1 MPYDIVEFP
10 DGYRVRSKDGTF
22 LSKRPLSLARAKKQM
37 TAVNIAEHK
46 GGAKGDIV
54 IPRKDFIAEHRK
66 LLGILKKPTASKL
79 RNEYADQS
87 RELAEQLRGGD
98 VPEQSREK
106 LGDMAEEAYSKTPKN
121 INGWRLVY
129 TTPTI
134 KAYMKG
140 NDIIISVRGTV
151 PTDKLDLGA
160 DASIPFNN
168 LKNTPRYK
176 GDVQAITAVKALY
189 PNANYYGVGHSLG
202 GAIVDQ
208 LIADGLIK
216 EAVSFN
222 PAVEPQYKNSTLNK
236 RIAHEEDPLYQTISS
251 GAKFEEVIKKPLKEK
266 PLVNTGI
273 SWLDSGLNSAV
284 NALLPSFIKK
294 GRKKLKA
301 HNISSI
307 FGRGACGEEYNN
319 CQCSALFKKQ
329 LENEVKLPCKKYL
342 EIARAKAKSAG
353 FSTWE
358 TVEFANDK
366 ENKLRITA
374 PDGTVRKFG
383 AVGYGDFI
391 IWSHLE
397 KQGKV
402 PKGTAKDKR
411 FRFRKSHEAMKGDW
425 RRDPYS
431 PNNLAIKILW

>member
-10 DGYRVRSKDGTF
+10 DGYRVRSANGTF

-54 IPRKDFIAEHRK
+54 IPRKDFIAEHKK
-66 LLGILKKPTASKL
+66 LLGILKKPTKSKL
-79 RNEYADQS
+79 RSEYLDQS
-87 RELAEQLRGGD
+87 SELAKQLRGGD
-98 VPEQSREK
+98 VPEPNREA
-106 LGDMAEEAYSKTPKN
+106 LGDMAEEAYSKAPKPVS
-121 INGWRLVY
+121 GWSVVY

-140 NDIIISVRGTV
+140 NDIIIAVRGTV

-176 GDVQAITAVKALY
+176 GDVQAITAIKARY
-189 PNANYYGVGHSLG
+189 PNATYYGVGHSLG

-222 PAVEPQYKNSTLNK
+222 PAVEPQYKNSTLNQ

-251 GAKFEEVIKKPLKEK
+251 GAKFKEVIKAPLKEK
-266 PLVNTGI
+266 PIVNTGI
-273 SWLDSGLNSAV
+273 SWLDGWANKAV
-284 NALLPSFIKK
+284 DRFIPSLVKV
-294 GRKKLKA
+294 GRRKLKA

-319 CQCSALFKKQ
+319 CQCSTPFKNQ
-329 LENEVKLPCKKYL
+329 LEKEVGLTCQKYL
-342 EIARAKAKSAG
+342 ELARAKAKTHG
-353 FSTWE
+353 LNWE

-366 ENKLRITA
+366 NNKLRITA
-374 PDGTVRKFG
+374 PDGTIRKFG
-383 AVGYGDFI
+383 AVGYGDFL

-397 KQGKV
+397 KKGKV
-402 PKGTAKDKR
+402 PKGTANDKR
-411 FRFRKSHEAMKGDW
+411 HRFRTSHEAMKGNW

-431 PNNLAIKILW
+431 PNNLAINILW